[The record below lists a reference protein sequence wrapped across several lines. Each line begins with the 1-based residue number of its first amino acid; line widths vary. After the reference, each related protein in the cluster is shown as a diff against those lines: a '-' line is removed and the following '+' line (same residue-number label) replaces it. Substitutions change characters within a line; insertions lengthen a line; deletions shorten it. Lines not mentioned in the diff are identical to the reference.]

1 MAHIINKQQNSIDQ
15 LNPIET
21 MLKRVPDNI
30 TISLTDLKEDQI
42 YVHGGFEGG
51 EGLALTLKA
60 LARALFENKTN
71 IAQRPSATP
80 DKSPSE
86 QVSWLQQLLT
96 RLHRILAGKPTVQAV
111 DESVQIAGY
120 LAHEGSINSMLFRYA
135 GEAMALKKLG
145 KSDRVILLTST
156 LHQSGQFIT
165 NTGHLQHLVRI
176 MNPNAA
182 NRALDWIVQVSSEV
196 NFAALI
202 DTSQKRLLETSR
214 KDETTSIIIDDEL
227 CADISSMF
235 SHQLQSAAR
244 LRIRTLSG
252 TRIATASELQLDT
265 GLRTI
270 YCARIPFLSNLVVI
284 MVRSRSANSVPD
296 WQMLHGI
303 MNDFLRDHIGRLMT
317 NGLQTIT
324 LPFPETQKEFAA
336 IVEEL
341 RLLKT
346 DDLIGRLRIGGFLN
360 HPMTFDD
367 IEQRCKE
374 CIYYLPHRK
383 WCDLPELPLPVE
395 PEWWCRL
402 WKL

>member
-1 MAHIINKQQNSIDQ
+1 
-15 LNPIET
+15 
-21 MLKRVPDNI
+21 
-30 TISLTDLKEDQI
+30 
-42 YVHGGFEGG
+42 
-51 EGLALTLKA
+51 
-60 LARALFENKTN
+60 
-71 IAQRPSATP
+71 
-80 DKSPSE
+80 
-86 QVSWLQQLLT
+86 
-96 RLHRILAGKPTVQAV
+96 
-111 DESVQIAGY
+111 
-120 LAHEGSINSMLFRYA
+120 
-135 GEAMALKKLG
+135 LKKLG
-145 KSDRVILLTST
+145 KSNRVILLTST

-202 DTSQKRLLETSR
+202 DTERKRLLETSR
-214 KDETTSIIIDDEL
+214 KNETTSIIIDDEL

-235 SHQLQSAAR
+235 SHQLQSASR
-244 LRIRTLSG
+244 LRIRTLTG
-252 TRIATASELQLDT
+252 TRVATASELQLDT

-270 YCARIPFLSNLVVI
+270 YCARIPFLPHLVMI

-303 MNDFLRDHIGRLMT
+303 MNDFLRDHVGRLMDD
-317 NGLQTIT
+317 GLRTIT
-324 LPFPETQKEFAA
+324 MPFPETQKEFAM

-341 RLLKT
+341 RRLKG

-367 IEQRCKE
+367 VEQRCKE